1 MSHFFFPW
9 LSFKYSYSFKEKY
22 EYPILRGN
30 EKKASDRE
38 KRIGS
43 AVAKVLYSFLAVCL
57 VYFYVGVSPLDDLP
71 STCQRVTNWASLS
84 QMSQNKSWEYWL
96 D

>member
-1 MSHFFFPW
+1 
-9 LSFKYSYSFKEKY
+9 LKYSYSFKEKY
-22 EYPILRGN
+22 ENPILRGN

-43 AVAKVLYSFLAVCL
+43 AVAKVLNSFLAVCL
-57 VYFYVGVSPLDDLP
+57 LYFNVVVSPLNDLP
-71 STCQRVTNWASLS
+71 STCQRVRNWASLS
-84 QMSQNKSWEYWL
+84 QMSQSKSWEYGL